1 MELNNLIVENIQK
14 VLIMDTNKLKDI
26 NGKNWGEIEEFKQ
39 FIKKYKLND
48 VFVDYNWF
56 YENYNCNLFIYLR
69 TSTKKQE
76 FGREIIQIYEY
87 FKNKNI
93 KVFINNIYCDK
104 YTGKKLNRKAYQE
117 VRSILQSGDY
127 LLTTNLNRLGRDYEG
142 IKSEWYY
149 FKYKNIK
156 ILIADKEVN
165 EFISSPLPNEEEN
178 ITLNRLYLQDMIFTN
193 TIYRDC
199 LKILEVRNSTKSGLE
214 KARLQGKKIGK
225 PRSKWSTKE
234 NFIKTL
240 EYMINN
246 NVGQIKATLYCKY
259 PQDTFKKDIKKCYDK
274 YNTKNYQE
282 ILNKIKEDTTEWEQF

>member
-104 YTGKKLNRKAYQE
+104 YTGKKNDRLGYQTILNKAKEKDFISVADLSRIGREWDNIDRAWHYLKYADINIIVVNNELLSAKLPTEE
-117 VRSILQSGDY
+117 VKEMTLTDKYLQS
-127 LLTTNLNRLGRDYEG
+127 
-142 IKSEWYY
+142 
-149 FKYKNIK
+149 
-156 ILIADKEVN
+156 
-165 EFISSPLPNEEEN
+165 
-178 ITLNRLYLQDMIFTN
+178 MIFN
-193 TIYRDC
+193 NVAYGAC
-199 LKILEVRNSTKSGLE
+199 LKIDDVSNETKRGLE
-214 KARLQGKKIGK
+214 KAKMQGKVLGK
-225 PRSKWSTKE
+225 PKGKYSTIE
-234 NFIKTL
+234 NFVKTL
-240 EYMINN
+240 KL
-246 NVGQIKATLYCKY
+246 QIESGLTMEKAL
-259 PQDTFKKDIKKCYDK
+259 KKTHLPKGTY
-274 YNTKNYQE
+274 TQWLKNYKKE
-282 ILNKIKEDTTEWEQF
+282 FNVNETKDVYNLLKIDYN

>member
-1 MELNNLIVENIQK
+1 M
-14 VLIMDTNKLKDI
+14 NKEYKQEIIDFI
-26 NGKNWGEIEEFKQ
+26 NEHN
-39 FIKKYKLND
+39 LND
-48 VFVDYNWF
+48 IFTIEDNFYNK
-56 YENYNCNLFIYLR
+56 YNYHLYVYIR
-69 TSTKKQE
+69 VSTEYQE
-76 FGREIIQIYEY
+76 FGRQILELYE
-87 FKNKNI
+87 FANKKCFTI
-93 KVFINNIYCDK
+93 CINNIYCDK